1 MGTDLVLG
9 LSSCPIFR
17 NFILSTTTN
26 RHPPTIKHRMA
37 RRRTKKRTH
46 ITPVD
51 PTKSATVGGQPLNA
65 SASRT
70 PKTMVIRVGASEVGP
85 SISELVR
92 DVRAMMEP
100 YTASRLRERKSNKL
114 KDYTTMAGP
123 LGVTQLLL
131 FSRNAGSGSA
141 TLRIARCP
149 RGPTIHF
156 RVKNY
161 SLCRDIRKSMRNPK
175 TPGKEFASPP
185 LLVMNN
191 FTTPQPPNADGTP
204 GRPPPHEVLLTSM
217 FQSLFPPISAQRT
230 PLSSIRRVL
239 LLDRQLMPSDSGDAP
254 SEYVIEA
261 RHYIISTKA
270 VGLSK
275 PIRRLDAAQRAV
287 RQPKTSRRG
296 ALPNL
301 GKLEDI
307 ADYMLDPGAAGGYTS
322 ESEVEEDAEVEVLQ
336 SASSKQAPR
345 KKRTPKGPEKR
356 VVKLSEIGPRMKLE
370 MVKIEEGLAEGKVLW
385 HAWEKKTKAEE
396 RELEIRHK
404 QKKEERDRRRREQM
418 ENVKRKKAEKAA
430 AGEKKGG
437 GDGGGDEEMWDD
449 EYDGEEESE
458 EGSGD
463 EEGEDEKMGDE

>member
-1 MGTDLVLG
+1 
-9 LSSCPIFR
+9 
-17 NFILSTTTN
+17 
-26 RHPPTIKHRMA
+26 MA

-46 ITPVD
+46 TTWSD
-51 PTKSATVGGQPLNA
+51 PTKGATVGGQPLNA

-92 DVRAMMEP
+92 DVRTMMEP
-100 YTASRLRERKSNKL
+100 HTASRLRERKSNRL

-141 TLRIARCP
+141 NLRIARCP

-161 SLCRDIRKSMRNPK
+161 SLCRDVRKSLRNPK
-175 TPGKEFASPP
+175 TPGKEFSSPP

-191 FTTPQPPNADGTP
+191 FATPQPPNADGTP
-204 GRPPPHEVLLTSM
+204 GRPPPHEALLTSM

-239 LLDRQLMPSDSGDAP
+239 LLDRQPILSDSGEAP

-261 RHYIISTKA
+261 RHYLISTKA

-287 RQPKTSRRG
+287 RPPKTSRKN

-301 GKLEDI
+301 GRLEDI
-307 ADYMLDPGAAGGYTS
+307 ADYMLDPAAAGGYTS
-322 ESEVEEDAEVEVLQ
+322 ESEVEEDAEVEVLP
-336 SASSKQAPR
+336 STSNKQAPR
-345 KKRTPKGPEKR
+345 KKRTPKGPEKCAI
-356 VVKLSEIGPRMKLE
+356 KLSEIGPRMKLE

-396 RELEIRHK
+396 RKLEIRHK
-404 QKKEERDRRRREQM
+404 QRKEEKDRRRGEQM
-418 ENVKRKKAEKAA
+418 ENIKRKKAERAA
-430 AGEKKGG
+430 AGEREGECEEG
-437 GDGGGDEEMWDD
+437 EVGDGDDEEMWDD
-449 EYDGEEESE
+449 DDSEEESE
-458 EGSGD
+458 E
-463 EEGEDEKMGDE
+463 EGEDGEDEEMEDE

>member
-1 MGTDLVLG
+1 MVRYT
-9 LSSCPIFR
+9 
-17 NFILSTTTN
+17 
-26 RHPPTIKHRMA
+26 A

-46 ITPVD
+46 IPPAD
-51 PTKSATVGGQPLNA
+51 PTKSATVGVQPLNA

-92 DVRAMMEP
+92 DVRTMMEP
-100 YTASRLRERKSNKL
+100 YTASRLRERKSNRL

-131 FSRNAGSGSA
+131 FSRNVGSGSA

-161 SLCRDIRKSMRNPK
+161 SLCRDVRKSLRNPK

-191 FTTPQPPNADGTP
+191 FSTPQPPNADGTP
-204 GRPPPHEVLLTSM
+204 GRPPPHEALLTSM

-239 LLDRQLMPSDSGDAP
+239 LLDRQPIPSDSGEAS
-254 SEYVIEA
+254 SEYIIEA
-261 RHYIISTKA
+261 RHYLISTKA

-275 PIRRLDAAQRAV
+275 PICRLGAAQRAV
-287 RQPKTSRRG
+287 RQPKSSRRST
-296 ALPNL
+296 LPNM

-307 ADYMLDPGAAGGYTS
+307 ADYMLDPAAAGGYTS
-322 ESEVEEDAEVEVLQ
+322 ESEVEEDAEVEVLP
-336 SASSKQAPR
+336 STSNKQAPR
-345 KKRTPKGPEKR
+345 KKRTPRGPEKR
-356 VVKLSEIGPRMKLE
+356 AIKLSEIGPRMKLE
-370 MVKIEEGLAEGKVLW
+370 MFKIEEGLAEGKVLW

-396 RELEIRHK
+396 RELEVRHK
-404 QKKEERDRRRREQM
+404 QRKEERDGRREAQR

-430 AGEKKGG
+430 AKGRGG
-437 GDGGGDEEMWDD
+437 GGGKGQEEDDDEEMWDD
-449 EYDGEEESE
+449 EYDDE
-458 EGSGD
+458 
-463 EEGEDEKMGDE
+463 EEGEDEEMEDK

>member
-1 MGTDLVLG
+1 
-9 LSSCPIFR
+9 
-17 NFILSTTTN
+17 
-26 RHPPTIKHRMA
+26 
-37 RRRTKKRTH
+37 
-46 ITPVD
+46 
-51 PTKSATVGGQPLNA
+51 
-65 SASRT
+65 
-70 PKTMVIRVGASEVGP
+70 
-85 SISELVR
+85 
-92 DVRAMMEP
+92 
-100 YTASRLRERKSNKL
+100 
-114 KDYTTMAGP
+114 
-123 LGVTQLLL
+123 
-131 FSRNAGSGSA
+131 
-141 TLRIARCP
+141 
-149 RGPTIHF
+149 
-156 RVKNY
+156 
-161 SLCRDIRKSMRNPK
+161 
-175 TPGKEFASPP
+175 
-185 LLVMNN
+185 
-191 FTTPQPPNADGTP
+191 
-204 GRPPPHEVLLTSM
+204 
-217 FQSLFPPISAQRT
+217 
-230 PLSSIRRVL
+230 
-239 LLDRQLMPSDSGDAP
+239 MPSDSGDAP